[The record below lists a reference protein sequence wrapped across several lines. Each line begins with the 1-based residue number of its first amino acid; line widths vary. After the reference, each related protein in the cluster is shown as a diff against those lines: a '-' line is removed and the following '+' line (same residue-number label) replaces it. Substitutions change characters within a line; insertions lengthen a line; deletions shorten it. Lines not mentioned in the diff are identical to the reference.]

1 MLRKTMSLL
10 AAMSLFVTVMAQ
22 QKDSTVKTATDSTAK
37 AVPPADSAAKPPP
50 PVTITG
56 SVDAYYRFNF
66 SNPKSFVDLGGVTH
80 YGNNYTSFT
89 NSQSSFEL
97 GMASIRADHSFGK
110 VSATVDLGFGRR
122 AEEFSYNDA
131 IHPTLFAVKQLY
143 ASYQVSSAL
152 KFTLGKWGTH
162 IGYEVLD
169 AFSNRNYSMDYMFS
183 FGPFFHTGLKADV
196 TLSGTTTFML
206 GIANPT
212 DFSTTTASTKVFIA
226 QFSTGT
232 KDGKL
237 KAFLNYQGY
246 AGVSQDTI
254 IVSGYTLYKNLN
266 QFDLVINGTI
276 SSKFGIGLNGTLQSI
291 KSSVLDKSASWWG
304 AAAYLNFDPTS
315 TFGLTLRGEYFSDKD
330 GIKINPAANS
340 DPGLNVFDLTLSGIC
355 KVGSNL
361 TIIPELRLDDGS
373 KDFFYKS
380 DGTTTKSTVSALLA
394 VVYHF

>member
-1 MLRKTMSLL
+1 MLRKKFLPFL
-10 AAMSLFVTVMAQ
+10 AMALTTSAIAQ
-22 QKDSTVKTATDSTAK
+22 TDSTQK
-37 AVPPADSAAKPPP
+37 PADTTAPKTPP

-66 SNPKSFVDLGGVTH
+66 SDPKPYFNAFGSKI
-80 YGNNYTSFT
+80 YGNSYTSFT

-122 AEEFSYNDA
+122 AEEFSYNDGS
-131 IHPTLFAVKQLY
+131 HPTLFAVKQLF
-143 ASYQVSSAL
+143 ASYQASSAV

-169 AFSNRNYSMDYMFS
+169 AFANRNYSMDYMFS
-183 FGPFFHTGLKADV
+183 FGPFFHTGLKADI
-196 TLSGTTTFML
+196 TLSPTTALMV
-206 GIANPT
+206 GVANPS
-212 DFSTTTASTKVFIA
+212 DFSTTTSSTKVFIA

-246 AGVSQDTI
+246 GGVSDTTSFY
-254 IVSGYTLYKNLN
+254 SGYLYQHLS
-266 QFDLVINGTI
+266 QFDLVVNGTI
-276 SSKFGIGLNGTLQSI
+276 SSKFGVGLNATVQSV
-291 KSSVLDKSASWWG
+291 KTATGESGSWWG
-304 AAAYLNFDPTS
+304 AAAYLNVDPSS
-315 TFGLTLRGEYFSDKD
+315 TFGLTLRGEYFSDKHNIKIADLDGVGD
-330 GIKINPAANS
+330 GI
-340 DPGLNVFDLTLSGIC
+340 NVFDLTLSGLY

-361 TIIPELRLDDGS
+361 TIIPELRLDNGS
-373 KDFFYKS
+373 KNFFQKS
-380 DGTTTKSTVSALLA
+380 DGTTTKSTFTALLA

>member
-1 MLRKTMSLL
+1 MLRKIFLLLMSFITFFSL
-10 AAMSLFVTVMAQ
+10 AIGQ
-22 QKDSTVKTATDSTAK
+22 TDSTAK
-37 AVPPADSAAKPPP
+37 KVDSAAKTPP

-56 SVDAYYRFNF
+56 SVDVYYRFNF
-66 SNPKSFVDLGGVTH
+66 SNPPGQLT
-80 YGNNYTSFT
+80 NNYTSFT

-97 GMASIRADHSFGK
+97 GMATIRADHSFGK
-110 VSATVDLGFGRR
+110 VSATADLGFGRR

-131 IHPTLFAVKQLY
+131 GHPTLFAVKQLFLT
-143 ASYQVSSAL
+143 YQATDKI
-152 KFTLGKWGTH
+152 KFTMGKWGTH

-169 AFSNRNYSMDYMFS
+169 AYSNRNYSMDYMFS

-196 TLSGTTTFML
+196 TLSGTTAFMI

-212 DFSTTTASTKVFIA
+212 DFSSTTASTKVLLA

-246 AGVSQDTI
+246 SGVSQDTLI
-254 IVSGYTLYKNLN
+254 NPATAYYLYKSLN

-276 SSKFGIGLNGTLQSI
+276 SSQFGIGLNGTVQSVN
-291 KSSVLDKSASWWG
+291 SSLLGKTASWWG

-315 TFGLTLRGEYFSDKD
+315 TFGLTLRGEYFDDKD
-330 GIKINPAANS
+330 GVKIHNFDDGS
-340 DPGLNVFDLTLSGIC
+340 GLGVFDLTLSGIL

-361 TIIPELRLDDGS
+361 TIIPELRLDNGS
-373 KDFFYKS
+373 KDFFVKS
-380 DGTTTKSTVSALLA
+380 DGTATKSTVSGILA
-394 VVYHF
+394 AVYKF

>member
-1 MLRKTMSLL
+1 MLRKLSFIII
-10 AAMSLFVTVMAQ
+10 AFGYFNICYAQ
-22 QKDSTVKTATDSTAK
+22 ETDSAKKTAVDTTVKTS
-37 AVPPADSAAKPPP
+37 P

-66 SNPKSFVDLGGVTH
+66 SNPKTG
-80 YGNNYTSFT
+80 YNNYTSFT

-97 GMASIRADHSFGK
+97 GMASIRGDHSFGK

-122 AEEFSYNDA
+122 AEEFSYNDGA
-131 IHPTLFAVKQLY
+131 HPTLFAVKQLY
-143 ASYQVSSAL
+143 ASFQATSVV

-169 AFSNRNYSMDYMFS
+169 AFANRNYSMDYMFS
-183 FGPFFHTGLKADV
+183 FGPFFHTGLKADI
-196 TLSGTTTFML
+196 TISPTTALMI
-206 GIANPT
+206 GVANPT
-212 DFSTTTASTKVFIA
+212 DFSTTSSSTKVLIA

-246 AGVSQDTI
+246 AGVSQDTMI
-254 IVSGYTLYKNLN
+254 APSYYLFKHLN

-276 SSKFGIGLNGTLQSI
+276 SSKFGIGLNGTVQSI
-291 KSSVLDKSASWWG
+291 SSSVDGLSGSWWG
-304 AAAYLNFDPTS
+304 AAGYLNFDPTT
-315 TFGLTLRGEYFSDKD
+315 TFGLTLRGEYFSDKHN
-330 GIKINPAANS
+330 IKITDLDEIGN
-340 DPGLNVFDLTLSGIC
+340 GLNVFDLTLTGLF
-355 KVGSNL
+355 KVGNL
-361 TIIPELRLDDGS
+361 TIMPELRLDDGS
-373 KDFFYKS
+373 KNFFYKS

>member
-1 MLRKTMSLL
+1 MLCRLL
-10 AAMSLFVTVMAQ
+10 FITIAFGYFNICYAQ
-22 QKDSTVKTATDSTAK
+22 ETDSAKKIAVDTTVKT
-37 AVPPADSAAKPPP
+37 PP

-66 SNPKSFVDLGGVTH
+66 SDPKPFINAFGSKV
-80 YGNNYTSFT
+80 YGNSYTSFT

-122 AEEFSYNDA
+122 AEEFSYNDGS
-131 IHPTLFAVKQLY
+131 HPSLFAVKQLY
-143 ASYQVSSAL
+143 ASFQVTSAL

-169 AFSNRNYSMDYMFS
+169 AFANRNYSMDYMFS
-183 FGPFFHTGLKADV
+183 FGPFFHTGLKADI
-196 TLSGTTTFML
+196 TLSPTTALMI
-206 GIANPT
+206 GVAKPT
-212 DFSTTTASTKVFIA
+212 DFSTTESSTKVFIA

-246 AGVSQDTI
+246 GGVSDSTAAY
-254 IVSGYTLYKNLN
+254 SGYLFKSMN

-276 SSKFGIGLNGTLQSI
+276 TSRFGIGLNGTVQSV
-291 KSSVLDKSASWWG
+291 KNAMDESGSWWG

-315 TFGLTLRGEYFSDKD
+315 TFGLTLRGEYFSDKHNIKIADVD
-330 GIKINPAANS
+330 GIGS
-340 DPGLNVFDLTLSGIC
+340 GLNVFDLTLSALF
-355 KVGSNL
+355 KVGNL
-361 TIIPELRLDDGS
+361 TIIPELRLDDAS
-373 KDFFYKS
+373 KNFFYKS
-380 DGTTTKSTVSALLA
+380 DATTTKSTVSALLA